1 MKFQLGTEVEFR
13 KIVGLRQID
22 FAGLFRVPRET
33 ITMMESG
40 QRQNP
45 ALYKRI
51 LIIRNALEN
60 SMTDPEQSA
69 SLKLSPDEKYQVNRL
84 KRRKEMQLANYRQKL
99 ADLEMNAY
107 YIRELQYRL
116 PLIKANVQELAKKA
130 EVKEDDLNFWIDMA
144 IQMQK
149 SQKYKCTSQQQAEL
163 KMKIAALEAEI
174 LEAEKI
180 LAENG

>member
-13 KIVGLRQID
+13 KIVGLRQED
-22 FAGLFRVPRET
+22 FAALFRVKREALS
-33 ITMMESG
+33 MLESG

-51 LIIRNALEN
+51 MIIRDALEN
-60 SMTDPEQSA
+60 SMADPEQSA

-84 KRRKEMQLANYRQKL
+84 KRRREMQLANYRQKL
-99 ADLEMNAY
+99 ADLEMDAH

-116 PLIKANVQELAKKA
+116 PLLKADAQALANKA

-163 KMKIAALEAEI
+163 KVKIAALEAEI
-174 LEAEKI
+174 REAEKI